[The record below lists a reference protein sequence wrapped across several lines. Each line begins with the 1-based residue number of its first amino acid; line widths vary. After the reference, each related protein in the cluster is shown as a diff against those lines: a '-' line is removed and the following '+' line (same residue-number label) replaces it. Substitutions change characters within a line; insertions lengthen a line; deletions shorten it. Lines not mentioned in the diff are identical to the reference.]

1 MVTIP
6 TALEMLKSG
15 VHFGHQTQKRHPKM
29 RPFIFTKRNNVS
41 IIDLESTRAKLE
53 EAMEFVRQI
62 SANGGVILFV
72 GTKKQAR
79 AAVRKAAESCNS
91 PFIIVRWIGGMFT
104 NYDNISRLFT
114 KLKDLE
120 SGQIAG
126 EWKKYT
132 KKEQVSMAK
141 EMKKLDEF
149 VGGVKNMNKLPKA
162 IFVVDIK
169 KEETAV
175 AEANK
180 RGIPIIAMTD
190 TNVNPELVQYPI
202 PANDDAVKSVEMI
215 SGLIAEA
222 IKEGQANPARAEVK
236 VETPE
241 VK

>member
-29 RPFIFTKRNNVS
+29 KPYIFSQRNHVS
-41 IIDLESTRAKLE
+41 IIDLESTRAKLQ
-53 EAMEFVRQI
+53 EALDFARQI
-62 SANGGVILFV
+62 SSNGGVILFV

-79 AAVRKAAESCNS
+79 TAVKKAAESCNS
-91 PFIIVRWIGGMFT
+91 PYINVRWIGGMFT
-104 NYDNISRLFT
+104 NYDNISRMFT
-114 KLKDLE
+114 KLKSLE
-120 SGQIAG
+120 SGQTSG

-132 KKEQVSMAK
+132 KKEQVSLSK

-149 VGGVKNMNKLPKA
+149 VGGVKDMNKLPKA

-190 TNVNPELVQYPI
+190 TNVNPETVQYPV
-202 PANDDAVKSVEMI
+202 PANDDAIKSIEMI
-215 SGLIAEA
+215 SSLMAEA
-222 IKEGQANPARAEVK
+222 IKEGQAHPARGEQPAEAK
-236 VETPE
+236 ET
-241 VK
+241 K